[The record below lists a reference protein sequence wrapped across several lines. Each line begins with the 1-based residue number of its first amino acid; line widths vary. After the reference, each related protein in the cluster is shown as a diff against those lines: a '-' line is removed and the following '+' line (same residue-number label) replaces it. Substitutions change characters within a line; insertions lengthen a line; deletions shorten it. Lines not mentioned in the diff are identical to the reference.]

1 MTGLEF
7 IGNINY
13 IDDSLIFEAENWV
26 RSKAHKIKYMVGAAI
41 TAACLCLTIGLTVNY
56 SKDKNPQIDN
66 SGSIGCN
73 MIPGGDEI
81 YPTIMVD
88 GTLYEWHL
96 GIALIDELPVGSTYY
111 GKIKHTDGTTPE
123 NDCELVSVFS
133 ANGRIF
139 VNHSLN
145 LVYLELTTDWLEK
158 QLVIFEPI
166 STSQRYQYEMG
177 GILQE

>member
-7 IGNINY
+7 IENINY
-13 IDDSLIFEAENWV
+13 VDDDLIFEAVNWV
-26 RSKAHKIKYMVGAAI
+26 RSKAHRIRYMVGAAI
-41 TAACLCLTIGLTVNY
+41 SAACLCLAIGLTVNY
-56 SKDKNPQIDN
+56 SKGKNPQIDD

-88 GTLYEWHL
+88 SPLYEWHF

-111 GKIKHTDGTTPE
+111 GKINHTNGTTPE
-123 NDCELVSVFS
+123 NDREFVSVFP

-139 VNHSLN
+139 IDQKKPLFILN
-145 LVYLELTTDWLEK
+145 
-158 QLVIFEPI
+158 
-166 STSQRYQYEMG
+166 
-177 GILQE
+177 